1 MFRRMALVGASV
13 LAAMS
18 ASAMA
23 VDGFTLIGERSEAAK
38 AVGAE
43 RRFVHPV
50 TSPYFHEDS
59 FITSDVR
66 AWWVYHSFPQSIA
79 LNGGDANVY
88 AVQLRLA
95 ITEQLQFVAYKDG
108 YVDLDS
114 GLLQDNGWN
123 DLAAGLK
130 YAFLQDYQNDVHA
143 AVGVGYQFAVGDP
156 SVLQND
162 QELRLWAS
170 VNKGFDRFHLGATL
184 NYLIHTGTEDALGS
198 SDRLFWHVHADYWVN
213 QYFSPVVELNG
224 YHTVN
229 EGNNTPLPFSG
240 ADIANLGGG
249 DDLVTL
255 GLGFEVRPIEDQRLA
270 LRTAYEMAISDGEDL
285 FGYRWTTSLV
295 WGF

>member
-1 MFRRMALVGASV
+1 MALVGASV